1 MTLPAVGDLLAGKY
15 RIVKLLGKGGMGVV
29 FLAKHEI
36 LRQHVAI
43 KMVLPE
49 VALDP
54 VFVARF
60 MNEARAAA
68 GIRNEHVAQ
77 VLDVASLES
86 GAPYMVL
93 EYLEGHDLSDI
104 LADTEGHLAIETS
117 VDWMLEALEAVAQAH
132 QLGIVHRDLKPAN
145 LFLATRQDGSRVI
158 KVLDFGISKATNPG
172 DVNDVAVTSTQALLG
187 SPGYMAPEQI
197 RSSKSVDARADV
209 WSVGVVLYKLLT
221 KVEPF
226 VGDSFGALFGA
237 IFSEDP
243 LRVRERRPDVPAA
256 LEDVVFRCLARERD
270 QRYPNVADLARSLA
284 PFASPQG
291 RASVERVCRT
301 LGVSASAPVAPA
313 PPPNSGSTS
322 PSAPDFPKP
331 PKLSEITGAS
341 NDDAVSLLSKSMG
354 DDGMGRAASGPP
366 PSQVHTVMDAS
377 LSAGLSEQAQPPR
390 ARGRATLVIGGA
402 LVFVAVAGAAV
413 VAAGGSSKRSTGTD
427 GVGMVASTDVPP
439 IGSARSASQSS
450 SASPSASVAGA
461 LPSAEPSGSASGTAS
476 ASASGSAAA
485 TAANMKPPATGATG
499 ATGAAG
505 GRPAV
510 ATTAPGLRP
519 TMAAAASS
527 AKPAPSAKPKPPDDS
542 VLSGGR
548 N

>member
-1 MTLPAVGDLLAGKY
+1 MSLPAVGDILAGKY
-15 RIVKLLGKGGMGVV
+15 KIVKLLGKGGMGVV

-93 EYLEGHDLSDI
+93 EYLEGHDLSDV
-104 LADTEGHLAIETS
+104 LTNTEGFLAIETS
-117 VDWMLEALEAVAQAH
+117 VDWILEALEAVAQAH
-132 QLGIVHRDLKPAN
+132 QLGIIHRDLKPAN
-145 LFLATRQDGSRVI
+145 LFLSTRQDGSRVV

-209 WSVGVVLYKLLT
+209 WSVGVILYKLLT

-243 LRVRERRPDVPAA
+243 VRIRERRPEVPVA

-284 PFASPQG
+284 PFASPEG
-291 RASVERVCRT
+291 RASIERVCRT

-313 PPPNSGSTS
+313 PPPTSGSTS
-322 PSAPDFPKP
+322 PSGPDFSQL
-331 PKLSEITGAS
+331 PKLAEITGAS
-341 NDDAVSLLSKSMG
+341 DDAASVSPLSESMG

-377 LSAGLSEQAQPPR
+377 LSAGLSEAEPPK
-390 ARGRATLVIGGA
+390 AKGRSTLMI
-402 LVFVAVAGAAV
+402 GAAV
-413 VAAGGSSKRSTGTD
+413 VFVGVAAAAVAAVSGTDKRATGTD
-427 GVGMVASTDVPP
+427 GVGMVASSDVRPG
-439 IGSARSASQSS
+439 GSAQ
-450 SASPSASVAGA
+450 SPSPSPSPSPSTSVAAA
-461 LPSAEPSGSASGTAS
+461 LPSAEPSATAATGGSAS
-476 ASASGSAAA
+476 ASA
-485 TAANMKPPATGATG
+485 TATGAKPPI
-499 ATGAAG
+499 AG
-505 GRPAV
+505 GGGVRPAV
-510 ATTAPGLRP
+510 PTTAPGLRP
-519 TMAAAASS
+519 TTAAATS
-527 AKPAPSAKPKPPDDS
+527 AKPAPSAKPKLPDDS
-542 VLSGGR
+542 VLGGGR

>member
-1 MTLPAVGDLLAGKY
+1 MSLPAVGDTLAGKY
-15 RIVKLLGKGGMGVV
+15 KIVKQLGKGGMGVV

-77 VLDVASLES
+77 VLDVATLES

-93 EYLEGHDLSDI
+93 EYLEGKDLSDVV
-104 LADTEGHLAIETS
+104 AEKDGHVSIENS
-117 VDWMLEALEAVAQAH
+117 VDWILEALEAVAQAH
-132 QLGIVHRDLKPAN
+132 ALGIIHRDLKPAN

-209 WSVGVVLYKLLT
+209 WSIGVILYKLLT
-221 KVEPF
+221 KEEPF

-243 LRVRERRPDVPAA
+243 VRVRERRADVPAA
-256 LEDVVFRCLARERD
+256 LEDVVFRCLSRERD
-270 QRYPNVADLARSLA
+270 QRYASVADLARALA
-284 PFASPQG
+284 PFASVEG

-301 LGVSASAPVAPA
+301 LGVSASAPVPS
-313 PPPNSGSTS
+313 PPPPKSPS
-322 PSAPDFPKP
+322 PSAPDFPK
-331 PKLSEITGAS
+331 LAQITAALPDSAAGS
-341 NDDAVSLLSKSMG
+341 PSS
-354 DDGMGRAASGPP
+354 ASGGRSASAPP

-377 LSAGLSEQAQPPR
+377 LSADKAEVEPPKTK
-390 ARGRATLVIGGA
+390 GRGA
-402 LVFVAVAGAAV
+402 LMIGAAV
-413 VAAGGSSKRSTGTD
+413 AACGVVAAVVGF
-427 GVGMVASTDVPP
+427 GVMGKHASDPEKAHAVPSGEVQPAASAPSLSASTEAPV
-439 IGSARSASQSS
+439 
-450 SASPSASVAGA
+450 PSASTSATATAVEVA
-461 LPSAEPSGSASGTAS
+461 SAAS
-476 ASASGSAAA
+476 ASASASAVAAA
-485 TAANMKPPATGATG
+485 TSKKPVPPSTPITKPAVPATTPSAHT
-499 ATGAAG
+499 
-505 GRPAV
+505 
-510 ATTAPGLRP
+510 ATTKPVTSAP
-519 TMAAAASS
+519 TTKA
-527 AKPAPSAKPKPPDDS
+527 KPPDDS
-542 VLSGGR
+542 VLGGGR

>member
-1 MTLPAVGDLLAGKY
+1 MTLPAVGDILAGKY
-15 RIVKLLGKGGMGVV
+15 KIVKLLGKGGMGVV

-93 EYLEGHDLSDI
+93 EYLEGHDLSDV
-104 LADTEGHLAIETS
+104 LTDTEGDLAIETS
-117 VDWMLEALEAVAQAH
+117 VDWLLEALEAVAQAH
-132 QLGIVHRDLKPAN
+132 QLGIIHRDLKPAN
-145 LFLATRQDGSRVI
+145 LFLSTRQDGSRVI

-209 WSVGVVLYKLLT
+209 WSVGVILYKLLT

-243 LRVRERRPDVPAA
+243 VRIRDRRPEVPVA

-270 QRYPNVADLARSLA
+270 QRYPNVADLARALA
-284 PFASPQG
+284 PFASLEG

-313 PPPNSGSTS
+313 PPPTSGSSS
-322 PSAPDFPKP
+322 PSGPEFSQL
-331 PKLSEITGAS
+331 PKLAAITGAS
-341 NDDAVSLLSKSMG
+341 NDRASVSPLSESMG
-354 DDGMGRAASGPP
+354 DVGMGRAASGPP

-377 LSAGLSEQAQPPR
+377 LSAGLSSEAQPPK
-390 ARGRATLVIGGA
+390 AKGRATLVIGA
-402 LVFVAVAGAAV
+402 AVVFVAVAGAAV
-413 VAAGGSSKRSTGTD
+413 VAAGGIGKRATGTD
-427 GVGMVASTDVPP
+427 GVGMVASSDVRTS
-439 IGSARSASQSS
+439 GSAPLPLP
-450 SASPSASVAGA
+450 SPSASAAGT
-461 LPSAEPSGSASGTAS
+461 LPSAELAATPRPTAATVGS
-476 ASASGSAAA
+476 ASASTSASAMAA
-485 TAANMKPPATGATG
+485 TPKPAG
-499 ATGAAG
+499 AG
-505 GRPAV
+505 GVRPAV
-510 ATTAPGLRP
+510 PTTAPGLRP
-519 TMAAAASS
+519 TTAAVTS
-527 AKPAPSAKPKPPDDS
+527 AKAVPSAKPKPPDDS
-542 VLSGGR
+542 VLGGGR